1 MNHNSLTKALRV
13 LAALVALTLGC
24 VANETGETRA
34 DAGAVVNGPLGQA
47 LDAHLTAQEKLG
59 LHGTALV
66 AKGNDVLL
74 HKGYGFANRQKQRRN
89 TTETIFDIG
98 SITKQFTATAI
109 MKLESEGKLSTEDRL
124 SKHFANVPPDKSAIT
139 LHHLLNHTSG
149 FDDAYGE
156 DTEIAPRDETVRLI
170 MSKPLLSTPGIQYRY
185 SNPGYSLLAAIVE
198 VRSGQPWERYLA
210 ETFFKPA
217 GMTKTGYRL
226 PSWNLADMSHN
237 YNEDV
242 DKGAPYERSWG
253 PEGPYWHLFGNGG
266 ILMTTGDMFRWVKAL
281 DGERALPDALKKKM
295 WTKYVQT
302 TSESEAYYGYG
313 WQIRKTDRGTTVVSH
328 GGGSSFGVSA
338 ALHLFVDDD
347 VVVILFSNSLPV
359 PNNARYGQ
367 VTALWRIASRGPN
380 S

>member
-1 MNHNSLTKALRV
+1 MNHNSLTKVLR
-13 LAALVALTLGC
+13 LPAALVALTLAC
-24 VANETGETRA
+24 VANEAREARA

-47 LDAHLTAQEKLG
+47 LDAYLTAQEKLG

-66 AKGNDVLL
+66 AKGNLVFL

-98 SITKQFTATAI
+98 SITKQFTAAAI
-109 MKLESEGKLSTEDRL
+109 MKLESQGKLSTEDRL
-124 SKHFANVPPDKSAIT
+124 STYFANVPPDKSAIT
-139 LHHLLNHTSG
+139 LHHLLTHTSG
-149 FDDAYGE
+149 FDDAYGR
-156 DTEIAPRDETVRLI
+156 DTEIAPRDDTVRLI
-170 MSKPLLSTPGIQYRY
+170 LSKPLLSTPGTKYRY

-226 PSWNLADMSHN
+226 PVWNLADMSHN
-237 YNEDV
+237 YNKDV
-242 DKGAPYERSWG
+242 DNGAPYERSWG

-281 DGERALPDALKKKM
+281 EGDRALPAALKKKM
-295 WTKYVQT
+295 WTPYVRT
-302 TSESEAYYGYG
+302 PSESEEHYGYG
-313 WQIRKTDRGTTVVSH
+313 WRIRKTDRGKTVVSH
-328 GGGSSFGVSA
+328 DGGSSFGVSA

-367 VTALWRIASRGPN
+367 VTALWQIASRRPN